1 MDDCARATMS
11 DTPSLEPILEPILEV
26 RHLHKVHGAQRV
38 LDDVSF
44 ALHRAEMVALVGAS
58 GSGKS
63 TLARIIARLQP
74 ASGGEVRLRAR
85 DVLAQEPGRA
95 SLAYR
100 AGVQMVFQDPFASLN
115 PVHTVLHH
123 LARPLLRHRR
133 VSGRAAVMARAAA
146 LLADVG
152 LAPPSV
158 YLPRLP
164 RELSGGQRQR
174 VAIARALAVEPE
186 VVVADEPTS
195 MLDVSLRAGVLALLA
210 RLKQERGLA
219 ILLITHD
226 LASACT
232 VADRVLVL
240 HEGQIVEAGRAADL
254 VRAPVH
260 PYTRRLLAAVPDP
273 RRLVGSPPP

>member
-1 MDDCARATMS
+1 M
-11 DTPSLEPILEPILEV
+11 PEPLVAEPTVLQV
-26 RHLHKVHGAQRV
+26 HHLSKVYDGQWALR
-38 LDDVSF
+38 DVSF
-44 ALHRAEMVALVGAS
+44 DLHRAEMVALVGES

-63 TLARIIARLQP
+63 TVARIIARLQP
-74 ASGGEVRLRAR
+74 ASGGEVRLRGR
-85 DVLAQEPGRA
+85 NVLAEEPRRA

-133 VSGRAAVMARAAA
+133 VSGRAALMARAAD
-146 LLADVG
+146 LLTDVG
-152 LAPPSV
+152 LSPPSA
-158 YLPRLP
+158 YLPRRP

-186 VVVADEPTS
+186 VMVADEPTS

-210 RLKQERGLA
+210 RLKQQRGLA
-219 ILLITHD
+219 VLLITHD

-240 HEGQIVEAGRAADL
+240 HGGTIVEGGRAAEL
-254 VRAPVH
+254 VRAPAH
-260 PYTRRLLAAVPDP
+260 PYTRQLLAAVPDP
-273 RRLVGSPPP
+273 RRVGRP